1 MSPRRADDPW
11 VRRSGSRAPAEA
23 PFVGATVQ
31 ALIAKRFV
39 RTPPQVST
47 VRASVPMAL
56 SQVVARLLERSRD
69 DRLSSGAR
77 VVEALHSGKAVGAA
91 PRANDASVALIP
103 FTNMGADPDNEYF
116 SDGITDDI
124 IMALTQ
130 VKGLKVA
137 ARTSSFAFK
146 NKNAELS
153 AIGQTLGVRTVMQ
166 GSVRRA
172 GNRVRVTVQLM
183 GTCDGFQ
190 IWSERYDRDL
200 DDIFAIQDEIAR
212 GIVDQLQVTLGLKH
226 VTAQLVVRPTDDL
239 EAYQLYLRGRA
250 AAFQRSLV
258 SLRRAVEFFRQA
270 LARDPN
276 YAQSGHGY
284 G

>member
-1 MSPRRADDPW
+1 MDDSNAN
-11 VRRSGSRAPAEA
+11 VEMLTGEA

-77 VVEALHSGKAVGAA
+77 VVEALRSGKAVGAA

-226 VTAQLVVRPTDDL
+226 VTAQLAGEAATHEAALTGSPPKQGAVPSMTEVV
-239 EAYQLYLRGRA
+239 
-250 AAFQRSLV
+250 S
-258 SLRRAVEFFRQA
+258 
-270 LARDPN
+270 
-276 YAQSGHGY
+276 
-284 G
+284 